1 VISRRQLFYSGAAL
15 SGASLF
21 APLWPTRLLAAPSVS
36 AQQDVETF
44 QQLSLFLTERH
55 SLDAVLSLR
64 ILAQCSAAESDFPEQ
79 IRSLW
84 QTVQQQ
90 GFASVSQ
97 FSLSPL
103 YQDAKPTQ
111 ALVQKIVSAWYLGYT
126 GTPVGLRAVD
136 DTRLVSF
143 TGALAYSPTLDAT
156 VIPTYSRGHTNYW
169 SQPPN
174 TLATD

>member
-1 VISRRQLFYSGAAL
+1 MISRRQLFYSGAAL

-21 APLWPTRLLAAPSVS
+21 APLWSSRLLAAEGVT
-36 AQQDVETF
+36 AQQDVATF
-44 QQLSLFLTERH
+44 EQLSLFLTERQG
-55 SLDAVLSLR
+55 LDPELSLR
-64 ILAQCSAAESDFPEQ
+64 ILAQCSTAEPNFPEQ

-84 QTVQQQ
+84 HSVQQQ

-97 FSLSPL
+97 FSASPL

-156 VIPTYSRGHTNYW
+156 VIPTYSRGQTNYW